1 MEDAPSISGLS
12 PHGKAKSITVENW
25 RKKCYQMLVSLI
37 DVIFIDDHSDFR
49 RYPDLTIWTII
60 IETQKENL
68 HFYMRKKI

>member
-1 MEDAPSISGLS
+1 
-12 PHGKAKSITVENW
+12 
-25 RKKCYQMLVSLI
+25 MLVSLI